1 MSGVANIE
9 KWKKEKNKVRKEKL
23 GRTLLR
29 EYARRGCATKA
40 RDKLTRNNKT
50 FCDAYDDRKKKSTRK
65 VKKLTGNRAKQYA
78 KEYKDCGIDADCA
91 ATVNVKYGVAVKVNN
106 QTRGKATSSNKIK
119 NKQPKSKAKSKE
131 LIADQQTAKCVL
143 AKKSGYDKAVRDA
156 NKLKVP
162 TEKAEAMI
170 QVYAKNQYGCYTKE
184 YLLDTE
190 VINLINAMKTNKK
203 NTVKLKEIYYK
214 LKAIELVLQAK
225 GVRTT
230 PSNVK
235 NAATSLGN
243 QLNLTSIKSMSVND
257 LVQKGN
263 KLIEESKKLKQ
274 SSMGNP
280 GKHKKKLNEN
290 MVLMLKI
297 DAELTKRKKKRE
309 GKKMRQQAALIENFL
324 KNALKLKF

>member
-131 LIADQQTAKCVL
+131 LTEDQQTAKCVL
-143 AKKSGYDKAVRDA
+143 AKKSAFKKAEDKAKAKTEAVA
-156 NKLKVP
+156 K
-162 TEKAEAMI
+162 TEK
-170 QVYAKNQYGCYTKE
+170 
-184 YLLDTE
+184 
-190 VINLINAMKTNKK
+190 
-203 NTVKLKEIYYK
+203 
-214 LKAIELVLQAK
+214 
-225 GVRTT
+225 
-230 PSNVK
+230 
-235 NAATSLGN
+235 
-243 QLNLTSIKSMSVND
+243 
-257 LVQKGN
+257 
-263 KLIEESKKLKQ
+263 
-274 SSMGNP
+274 
-280 GKHKKKLNEN
+280 
-290 MVLMLKI
+290 
-297 DAELTKRKKKRE
+297 
-309 GKKMRQQAALIENFL
+309 
-324 KNALKLKF
+324 